1 MGAESEVAFPS
12 LLRWLAP
19 DKPLRWPV
27 RRQKEDDEPLSASD
41 DAEACATLDRGDI
54 GHRQGEGH
62 TPTYEIK

>member
-54 GHRQGEGH
+54 GHR
-62 TPTYEIK
+62 